1 MTYRSARTPAGR
13 PMFAYDTQ
21 TGERAPVNQCDR
33 CDALVAWIRPRPR
46 REHILAMVSLDVE
59 GHHGTFEANFEH
71 TSEVCRAR
79 RHFLREIFLS
89 RDSYLADLVISR
101 ADAGR

>member
-1 MTYRSARTPAGR
+1 
-13 PMFAYDTQ
+13 
-21 TGERAPVNQCDR
+21 
-33 CDALVAWIRPRPR
+33 
-46 REHILAMVSLDVE
+46 MVSLDVE